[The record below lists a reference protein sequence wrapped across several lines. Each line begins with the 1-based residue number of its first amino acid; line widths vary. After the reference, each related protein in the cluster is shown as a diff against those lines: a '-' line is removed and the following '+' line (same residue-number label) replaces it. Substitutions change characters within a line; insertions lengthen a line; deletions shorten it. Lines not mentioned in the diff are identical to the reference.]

1 MANILTPPQ
10 HCSGRDGQQGI
21 AIEHIW
27 RDSRFVALLLSLIL
41 CTAAIAPLASAQSQ
55 PPEASAKQPAASTS
69 NSGQKSATAKKAPPK
84 KATSPAAT
92 QSAVSSQKL
101 EQQLSSLA
109 HTLDDKSTPV
119 NEQKLAAFAQQ
130 HAKDEY
136 GSMAALALGH
146 HHLDK
151 GHPAEAIRW
160 LDIAVHLHSRVDEYA
175 MFWNAQ
181 ALRQLGRNA
190 EAIKELGTFRKK
202 YPESVMSDLAV
213 QAFAEALLAQGESQ
227 RAAAELDA
235 FSKTSQK
242 PVLLLLRA
250 QAREKSGSA
259 IAAAKD
265 YLAIYYGYPLS
276 DESRTAGTRIPQL
289 SRQLG
294 ASFPA
299 TEVAPQVARAEAL
312 YEAHHWRE
320 SIQEF
325 EAVLPQTSGA
335 DHAHAELRIAQC
347 RSSEGGGASPL
358 AAVNFTDADAEAERL
373 YSLSQAY
380 RNEKREP
387 EMMDAVNQVLTRF
400 PQNTWAGETLISTGN
415 YYWVALDR
423 AKGADFYR
431 RAVDKF
437 PENKNAPISAWR
449 AAWAEYLDRKP
460 EEVATLEAFI
470 QKFPTTNMVPDA
482 LYWLGRAAER
492 DGNVPHARSYYVKA
506 AQRFPQAFF
515 GMRSSERLAEIGTE
529 PLNPAEIVSAIP
541 DAPAPGQIDAP
552 VPPEAQERW
561 QRANA
566 LRAIGFDASAEL
578 ELRAAFAATQSP
590 RLLLEA
596 AQAAIGADHYG
607 EAITLARQAYPQPES
622 HRVADLPP
630 AVAHVLYPLPYF
642 PSVERSSGKNKVDP
656 MLVTGIMRQESAFQS
671 DAVSRAGA
679 VGLMQVLP
687 KTAPQLARRLR
698 VSYTR
703 ARLFDPDYNLQ
714 LGTLYLSD
722 LLGQFGSP
730 EAALAAYNAGEDRV
744 KLWEAERNYS
754 DPLEFAESIPFAET
768 RDYVQ
773 IVMRNAAI
781 YRILNPPAPP
791 AANPPARKAAS
802 TKSTPAHS
810 APAKQK
816 STRGEQ

>member
-1 MANILTPPQ
+1 L
-10 HCSGRDGQQGI
+10 
-21 AIEHIW
+21 
-27 RDSRFVALLLSLIL
+27 RFVALPLLIFF
-41 CTAAIAPLASAQSQ
+41 CAAAVAPFAHAQAR
-55 PPEASAKQPAASTS
+55 PPKAPAKPT
-69 NSGQKSATAKKAPPK
+69 ATATPPATKKAPPK
-84 KATSPAAT
+84 QAASSTAAQPTATP
-92 QSAVSSQKL
+92 QKL
-101 EQQLSSLA
+101 EQQLSVLTHA
-109 HTLDDKSTPV
+109 LDDKSTPA
-119 NEQKLAAFAQQ
+119 NEQKLAAFAEQ
-130 HAKDEY
+130 HPKDEY
-136 GSMAALALGH
+136 GTMAALALGH

-151 GHPAEAIRW
+151 GHPAEAIEW
-160 LDIAVHLHSRVDEYA
+160 LDIAVHSHSRLDEYA

-190 EAIKELGTFRKK
+190 DAVKELETFRQK

-213 QAFAEALLAQGESQ
+213 QAFAEALLAEGEAQ
-227 RAAAELDA
+227 RASAELDA
-235 FSKTSQK
+235 FAKTAQK

-265 YLAIYYGYPLS
+265 YLAVYYGYPLS
-276 DESRTAGTRIPQL
+276 DESRTAATRIPLL

-299 TEVAPQVARAEAL
+299 TPASHQIARGEAL
-312 YEAHHWRE
+312 YVAHHWRE
-320 SIQEF
+320 TIQEF

-335 DHAHAELRIAQC
+335 EHSHAQLRIAQC

-358 AAVNFTDADAEAERL
+358 SSVNFPDADAEAERL
-373 YSLSQAY
+373 YSLSQTY

-387 EMMDAVNQVLTRF
+387 EMMDAINQVLARF
-400 PQNTWAGETLISTGN
+400 PQNTWAGEALISTGN

-423 AKGADFYR
+423 VKGADFYR
-431 RAVDKF
+431 RAVSAF
-437 PENKNAPISAWR
+437 PDNKNAPLSAWR
-449 AAWAEYLDRKP
+449 AAWATYLDHKP
-460 EEVATLEAFI
+460 DTVASLEAFI
-470 QKFPTTNMVPDA
+470 QKYPTANMVPDA
-482 LYWLGRAAER
+482 LYWLGRTAER
-492 DGNVPHARSYYVKA
+492 DGNVPNARSYYVKD
-506 AQRFPQAFF
+506 AQRFPETFF
-515 GMRSSERLAEIGTE
+515 GMRSAERLAAIGNE
-529 PLNPAEIVSAIP
+529 PLSPAEIVSAIP

-552 VPPEAQERW
+552 VPAEAQERW

-566 LRAIGFDASAEL
+566 LRTIGFDASATL
-578 ELRAAFAATQSP
+578 ELRAAYWATQAP
-590 RLLLEA
+590 RFLIEA

-607 EAITLARQAYPQPES
+607 EAIALARQAYPQPES

-630 AVAHVLYPLPYF
+630 SVARVLYPLPYF
-642 PSVERSSGKNKVDP
+642 PSVEKSSGKNKVDP

-679 VGLMQVLP
+679 VGLMQVMP

-698 VSYTR
+698 ISYTR
-703 ARLFDPDYNLQ
+703 ARLFDPEYNLQ

-722 LLGQFGSP
+722 LLAQFGSP

-744 KLWEAERNYS
+744 KLWQAERTYA

-791 AANPPARKAAS
+791 SVNPPTRKTAS
-802 TKSTPAHS
+802 TKPAPAQS

-816 STRGEQ
+816 STRGER

>member
-1 MANILTPPQ
+1 LRLVVLP
-10 HCSGRDGQQGI
+10 
-21 AIEHIW
+21 
-27 RDSRFVALLLSLIL
+27 LSAIL
-41 CTAAIAPLASAQSQ
+41 CVGAFAPFAHAQSQ
-55 PPEASAKQPAASTS
+55 PSKAPTKPLAAANSKTGKTSSS
-69 NSGQKSATAKKAPPK
+69 NSTKKTPPK
-84 KATSPAAT
+84 PAVTQPTASP
-92 QSAVSSQKL
+92 QKI

-109 HTLDDKSTPV
+109 QTLEGKSSPA

-151 GHPAEAIRW
+151 GHPADAVKW
-160 LDIAVHLHSRVDEYA
+160 LDIAVHSHSRLDEYA
-175 MFWNAQ
+175 TFWHAQ
-181 ALRQLGRNA
+181 ALRQLGRNDD
-190 EAIKELGTFRKK
+190 AIKELDSFRQK
-202 YPESVMSDLAV
+202 YPESVMNDLAV
-213 QAFAEALLAQGESQ
+213 QAFAEALLTQGEAQ
-227 RAAAELDA
+227 RAAALLDA
-235 FSKTSQK
+235 YPKTSLK

-250 QAREKSGSA
+250 QAREKAGSA

-276 DESRTAGTRIPQL
+276 DEARTAASRIPQL

-299 TEVAPQVARAEAL
+299 TPVTQQIARAEAF
-312 YEAHHWRE
+312 YGAHRWRE
-320 SIQEF
+320 TIQEF

-335 DHAHAELRIAQC
+335 DHAHAQLRIAQC
-347 RSSEGGGASPL
+347 RSAQGGGASPL
-358 AAVNFTDADAEAERL
+358 SATSFTDADAEAERL

-387 EMMDAVNQVLTRF
+387 EMMDAVNQVLMRF
-400 PQNTWAGETLISTGN
+400 PQNSWAGEALISTGN

-431 RAVDKF
+431 RAADGF
-437 PENKNAPISAWR
+437 PANKNVPIAAWR
-449 AAWAEYLDRKP
+449 AAWAAYLDRKP
-460 EEVATLEAFI
+460 EADAILEAFI
-470 QKFPTTNMVPDA
+470 QEFPATNMVPDA

-492 DGNVPHARSYYVKA
+492 EGNVPHARSYYVKG
-506 AQRFPQAFF
+506 AQRFPQTFF
-515 GMRSSERLAEIGTE
+515 GMRSSERLVEIGTE
-529 PLNPAEIVSAIP
+529 PLNPAEVVSAIP

-566 LRAIGFDASAEL
+566 LRIIGFDASAAL
-578 ELRAAFAATQSP
+578 ELRAAYAATQAP

-607 EAITLARQAYPQPES
+607 EAIALARLAYPQPES
-622 HRVADLPP
+622 HRVTDLPL
-630 AVAHVLYPLPYF
+630 AVARVLYPLPYF
-642 PSVERSSGKNKVDP
+642 PSITRSSGKNKVDP

-679 VGLMQVLP
+679 VGLMQLLP

-698 VSYTR
+698 VSYSR

-744 KLWEAERNYS
+744 KAWQAERNYT
-754 DPLEFAESIPFAET
+754 DELEFAESIPFAET

-781 YRILNPPAPP
+781 YRILNPPAP
-791 AANPPARKAAS
+791 AVANPPARKSAT
-802 TKSTPAHS
+802 TKSAPVQSNPAR
-810 APAKQK
+810 QK
-816 STRGEQ
+816 STRGER

>member
-1 MANILTPPQ
+1 MKYKWRSSRIIALPLLT
-10 HCSGRDGQQGI
+10 
-21 AIEHIW
+21 
-27 RDSRFVALLLSLIL
+27 IL
-41 CTAAIAPLASAQSQ
+41 CVSAFAFVERAQSQ
-55 PPEASAKQPAASTS
+55 TSSTPAKHPSAAPTKTGQGTTSST
-69 NSGQKSATAKKAPPK
+69 TKKAPPK
-84 KATSPAAT
+84 TAAAPPATPPAA
-92 QSAVSSQKL
+92 SPQKL
-101 EQQLSSLA
+101 EQQLSILA
-109 HTLDDKSTPV
+109 QALDDKSTPA
-119 NEQKLAAFAQQ
+119 NEQKLATFAQQ

-136 GSMAALALGH
+136 GAMGALALGH
-146 HHLDK
+146 HFLDK
-151 GHPAEAIRW
+151 GHPADAIKW
-160 LDIAVHLHSRVDEYA
+160 LDTAINSHSRLDEYA

-181 ALRQLGRNA
+181 ALRQLGHNA
-190 EAIKELGTFRKK
+190 EAIKELDSFRQK
-202 YPESVMSDLAV
+202 YPDSVMSDLAV
-213 QAFAEALLAQGESQ
+213 QAFSEALLAQGEAQ

-235 FSKTSQK
+235 YSKVPQK

-265 YLAIYYGYPLS
+265 YLAVYNGYPLS
-276 DESRTAGTRIPQL
+276 EEARTAGTRIPQL

-299 TEVAPQVARAEAL
+299 TPVAHQVVRGEAL
-312 YEAHHWRE
+312 YVAHHWRE
-320 SIQEF
+320 TILEF

-335 DHAHAELRIAQC
+335 DHAHAQLRIAQC
-347 RSSEGGGASPL
+347 RSAEGGGASPL
-358 AAVNFTDADAEAERL
+358 ASASFMDADAEAERL
-373 YSLSQAY
+373 YSLSQTY

-423 AKGADFYR
+423 AKAAAFYR
-431 RAVDKF
+431 RAVDGF
-437 PENKNAPISAWR
+437 PANKNAPIAAWR
-449 AAWAEYLDRKP
+449 AAWETYLDRKP
-460 EEVATLEAFI
+460 ETVAALEAFI

-482 LYWLGRAAER
+482 LYWLGRVAER
-492 DGNVPHARSYYVKA
+492 DGNVPHARSYYVKD
-506 AQRFPQAFF
+506 AQRFPQTFF

-529 PLNPAEIVSAIP
+529 PLSPAEIVSAIP

-566 LRAIGFDASAEL
+566 LRLIGFDASATL
-578 ELRAAFAATQSP
+578 ELRAAYAATQSP

-596 AQAAIGADHYG
+596 AEAAIGADHYG
-607 EAITLARQAYPQPES
+607 EAIALARQAYPQPES
-622 HRVADLPP
+622 HRIADLPP
-630 AVAHVLYPLPYF
+630 TVAHVLYPLPYF
-642 PSVERSSGKNKVDP
+642 PSVTRQADKNKVDP

-671 DAVSRAGA
+671 DAVSHAGA

-698 VSYTR
+698 ISYTR

-722 LLGQFGSP
+722 LLAQFGSP

-744 KLWEAERNYS
+744 KLWQAERQYA

-781 YRILNPPAPP
+781 YRILNPAPP
-791 AANPPARKAAS
+791 AATNPPARKTAS
-802 TKSTPAHS
+802 TKSAPTHS
-810 APAKQK
+810 GTSKQK
-816 STRGEQ
+816 STRGEL

>member
-1 MANILTPPQ
+1 MQP
-10 HCSGRDGQQGI
+10 
-21 AIEHIW
+21 
-27 RDSRFVALLLSLIL
+27 
-41 CTAAIAPLASAQSQ
+41 TA
-55 PPEASAKQPAASTS
+55 
-69 NSGQKSATAKKAPPK
+69 
-84 KATSPAAT
+84 SP
-92 QSAVSSQKL
+92 QKL
-101 EQQLSSLA
+101 EQQLSGLT
-109 HTLDDKSTPV
+109 HTLEEKTSPV
-119 NEQKLAAFAQQ
+119 NEQKLAAFANQ

-146 HHLDK
+146 HYLDK
-151 GHPAEAIRW
+151 GHPAEAVKW
-160 LDIAVHLHSRVDEYA
+160 LDLAVHSHSRLDEYA
-175 MFWNAQ
+175 TFWHAQ
-181 ALRQLGRNA
+181 ALRQSGRNA
-190 EAIKELGTFRKK
+190 DAIKELDSFRQK

-213 QAFAEALLAQGESQ
+213 QALAEALLAQGDAP
-227 RAAAELDA
+227 RAAAALEA

-250 QAREKSGSA
+250 QARDKSGNATAS
-259 IAAAKD
+259 AKD
-265 YLAIYYGYPLS
+265 YLALYYGFPLS
-276 DESRTAGTRIPQL
+276 EEARTAASRIPQL
-289 SRQLG
+289 SRQLV

-299 TEVAPQVARAEAL
+299 TPVSQQIDRAEAL
-312 YEAHHWRE
+312 YGARRWRE
-320 SIQEF
+320 TIQEF

-335 DHAHAELRIAQC
+335 DHDHAQLRIAQS
-347 RSSEGGGASPL
+347 RSGEGGGASPL
-358 AAVNFTDADAEAERL
+358 AAANYTDADAEAERL

-387 EMMDAVNQVLTRF
+387 EMMDVVNQLLTRF
-400 PQNTWAGETLISTGN
+400 PQNTWAGEVLVSTGN

-431 RAVDKF
+431 RAAEGF
-437 PENKNAPISAWR
+437 PANKNAPLAAWR
-449 AAWAEYLDRKP
+449 AAWAAYLDRKP
-460 EEVATLEAFI
+460 EAVALLEAFI
-470 QKFPTTNMVPDA
+470 QRFPATNMVPDA

-492 DGNVPHARSYYVKA
+492 EGNVPHARSYYVKDV
-506 AQRFPQAFF
+506 QRFPQTFF
-515 GMRSSERLAEIGTE
+515 GMRSSERLAQLGTE
-529 PLNPAEIVSAIP
+529 PLDPAEVISAIP
-541 DAPAPGQIDAP
+541 DAPMPGQIDAP
-552 VPPEAQERW
+552 VPLEAQERW

-566 LRAIGFDASAEL
+566 LRVIGFDASAEL
-578 ELRAAFAATQSP
+578 ELRAAYSVTQAP

-596 AQAAIGADHYG
+596 AQAAIDADHYG
-607 EAITLARQAYPQPES
+607 EAIALARQAYPQPEA
-622 HRVADLPP
+622 HRVTDLPP
-630 AVAHVLYPLPYF
+630 AVARVLYPLPYF
-642 PSVERSSGKNKVDP
+642 PSVTRSSDKNKVDP

-730 EAALAAYNAGEDRV
+730 EAALAAYNAGEDHV
-744 KLWEAERNYS
+744 KAWQTERNYA

-781 YRILNPPAPP
+781 YRILNPPAPA
-791 AANPPARKAAS
+791 AANPPARKSAA
-802 TKSTPAHS
+802 TKSAPAQS
-810 APAKQK
+810 SPAKQK
-816 STRGEQ
+816 STRGER

>member
-1 MANILTPPQ
+1 
-10 HCSGRDGQQGI
+10 
-21 AIEHIW
+21 
-27 RDSRFVALLLSLIL
+27 VA
-41 CTAAIAPLASAQSQ
+41 
-55 PPEASAKQPAASTS
+55 QPAV
-69 NSGQKSATAKKAPPK
+69 SA
-84 KATSPAAT
+84 
-92 QSAVSSQKL
+92 QKL
-101 EQQLSSLA
+101 EQQLSNLVQS
-109 HTLDDKSTPV
+109 LDDKSTPA
-119 NEQKLAAFAQQ
+119 NEQKLAAFAQL

-151 GHPAEAIRW
+151 GHPAEAIKW
-160 LDIAVHLHSRVDEYA
+160 LDTAVQSHTRLDEYA
-175 MFWNAQ
+175 MFWDAQ

-190 EAIKELGTFRKK
+190 EAIKELESFRQKF
-202 YPESVMSDLAV
+202 PESVMSDLAV

-227 RAAAELDA
+227 HAAAELDA

-265 YLAIYYGYPLS
+265 YLAIYYNYPLS
-276 DESRTAGTRIPQL
+276 DESRSAGTRIPQL

-299 TEVAPQVARAEAL
+299 TAVGPQIARAEAL
-312 YEAHHWRE
+312 YDAHHWRE
-320 SIQEF
+320 TIQEF

-335 DHAHAELRIAQC
+335 EHAHAQLRIAQC

-358 AAVNFTDADAEAERL
+358 ASVSFTDADAEAERL

-387 EMMDAVNQVLTRF
+387 EMMEAVNLVLTRF

-415 YYWVALDR
+415 YYWVTLDR
-423 AKGADFYR
+423 AKGADYYR
-431 RAVDKF
+431 RAVDGF
-437 PENKNAPISAWR
+437 PTNKNAPLSAWR
-449 AAWAEYLDRKP
+449 AAWAVYLEHKP
-460 EEVATLEAFI
+460 ETVGTLESFI

-482 LYWLGRAAER
+482 LYWLGRTAER
-492 DGNVPHARSYYVKA
+492 DGNVSHARSYYVKD
-506 AQRFPQAFF
+506 AQRFPGTFF
-515 GMRSSERLAEIGTE
+515 GMRSSERLAAIGSE
-529 PLNPAEIVSAIP
+529 PLSPAEIVSAIP
-541 DAPAPGQIDAP
+541 DAPAPGQIDGP

-566 LRAIGFDASAEL
+566 LRTIGFDASAAL
-578 ELRAAFAATQSP
+578 ELRAAFAVTQSP

-596 AQAAIGADHYG
+596 AQAAIGADHFG
-607 EAITLARQAYPQPES
+607 EAIALARQAYPQPES

-630 AVAHVLYPLPYF
+630 SVVRVLYPLPYF

-671 DAVSRAGA
+671 DAVSHAGA

-703 ARLFDPDYNLQ
+703 ARLFDPEYNLQ

-722 LLGQFGSP
+722 LLAQFGSP

-744 KLWEAERNYS
+744 KSWQAERTYS

-791 AANPPARKAAS
+791 AANTPPRKTAS
-802 TKSTPAHS
+802 TKSAPSQTAH
-810 APAKQK
+810 AKQK
-816 STRGEQ
+816 STRGER

>member
-1 MANILTPPQ
+1 MA
-10 HCSGRDGQQGI
+10 H
-21 AIEHIW
+21 
-27 RDSRFVALLLSLIL
+27 ALG
-41 CTAAIAPLASAQSQ
+41 
-55 PPEASAKQPAASTS
+55 E
-69 NSGQKSATAKKAPPK
+69 KS
-84 KATSPAAT
+84 SPA
-92 QSAVSSQKL
+92 
-101 EQQLSSLA
+101 
-109 HTLDDKSTPV
+109 
-119 NEQKLAAFAQQ
+119 NEQKLATFAQQ

-151 GHPAEAIRW
+151 GHPAEAIKW
-160 LDIAVHLHSRVDEYA
+160 LDIAVRSHSRLQEYA
-175 MFWNAQ
+175 TFWHAQ
-181 ALRQLGRNA
+181 TLRQLGRNA
-190 EAIKELGTFRKK
+190 DAIKELDIFRQK

-213 QAFAEALLAQGESQ
+213 QAFGEALLSQGDAE
-227 RAAAELDA
+227 RAAAMLDA
-235 FSKTSQK
+235 YSKTPQK

-250 QAREKSGSA
+250 QSREKSGSA
-259 IAAAKD
+259 IASAKD
-265 YLAIYYGYPLS
+265 YLSIYYGYPLS
-276 DESRTAGTRIPQL
+276 DEARAAGSRIPPL

-299 TEVAPQVARAEAL
+299 TPVAQQVARAEAL
-312 YEAHHWRE
+312 YGAHRWRE
-320 SIQEF
+320 TIQEF

-335 DHAHAELRIAQC
+335 DHAHAQLRIAQC
-347 RSSEGGGASPL
+347 RSAQGGGASPL
-358 AAVNFTDADAEAERL
+358 SAASFTDADAEAERL

-380 RNEKREP
+380 RNDKREP
-387 EMMDAVNQVLTRF
+387 EMMNAVDQVLARF
-400 PQNTWAGETLISTGN
+400 PQNAWAGETLFSTGN

-431 RAVDKF
+431 RGVEGF
-437 PENKNAPISAWR
+437 PASKNAPISAWR
-449 AAWAEYLDRKP
+449 AAWFAYLDRKP
-460 EEVATLEAFI
+460 EAVGILEAFI
-470 QKFPTTNMVPDA
+470 HNFSTTNMVPDA
-482 LYWLGRAAER
+482 LYWLGRTAER
-492 DGNVPHARSYYVKA
+492 DGNVPHARSYYVKD
-506 AQRFPQAFF
+506 AQRFPQTFF

-529 PLNPAEIVSAIP
+529 PLNPAEVISAIP
-541 DAPAPGQIDAP
+541 DAPAPGQMDAP

-566 LRAIGFDASAEL
+566 LRLIGFDASAAL
-578 ELRAAFAATQSP
+578 ELRAAYASTQAP
-590 RLLLEA
+590 RLLIEA

-607 EAITLARQAYPQPES
+607 EAIALARQAYPQPES
-622 HRVADLPP
+622 HRVADMPS

-642 PSVERSSGKNKVDP
+642 PSVTRSSGKNKVDP

-671 DAVSRAGA
+671 DAVSHAGA
-679 VGLMQVLP
+679 VGLMQLLP

-744 KLWEAERNYS
+744 KLWQAERNYS

-781 YRILNPPAPP
+781 YHILNPSAPA
-791 AANPPARKAAS
+791 AANPPARKSAS
-802 TKSTPAHS
+802 TKPVPTQSS
-810 APAKQK
+810 AAKQK
-816 STRGEQ
+816 ATRSER